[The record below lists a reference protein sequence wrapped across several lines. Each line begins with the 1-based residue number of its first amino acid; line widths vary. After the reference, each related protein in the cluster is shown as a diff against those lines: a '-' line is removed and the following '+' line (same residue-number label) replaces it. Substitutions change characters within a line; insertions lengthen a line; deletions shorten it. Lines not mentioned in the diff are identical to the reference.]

1 MHFTLSSSCMYDWSL
16 IQWFL
21 FSRLC
26 TYHCNKEINENQWK
40 VHFSRFMKLIHLW
53 YHSPYTPFLWMFKQ
67 MGVSLP
73 LDCMPLSANA
83 NLKLSGL
90 NELTHCRKSALS
102 MYTIKSIKCSQQD
115 LTPQSSKKLLNRL
128 LHQNYMTVHS
138 NTIAVSLWTTYT
150 CLCGQWQ
157 EVFTCKNGCF
167 LHKVLG
173 TDHPVRRGH
182 HQRFLSPSIYLQ
194 GVGDHRVLGWFRG
207 SGCFGIS
214 VINNWFTVWIQILIN
229 W

>member
-1 MHFTLSSSCMYDWSL
+1 
-16 IQWFL
+16 
-21 FSRLC
+21 
-26 TYHCNKEINENQWK
+26 
-40 VHFSRFMKLIHLW
+40 MKLIHLW

-128 LHQNYMTVHS
+128 LHQNYMYTVTLLLSLYEQHVH
-138 NTIAVSLWTTYT
+138 VSVVSDRRCLPARMDASSTKSWALTTQSEGVT
-150 CLCGQWQ
+150 
-157 EVFTCKNGCF
+157 TR
-167 LHKVLG
+167 
-173 TDHPVRRGH
+173 DS
-182 HQRFLSPSIYLQ
+182 SPPAST
-194 GVGDHRVLGWFRG
+194 FRG
-207 SGCFGIS
+207 FGITEFLDGLGALAAS
-214 VINNWFTVWIQILIN
+214 EFL
-229 W
+229 